1 MPARWLAVAAVV
13 CVLAGDVPHAQAPVL
28 PKPRTF
34 EVATVKP
41 NTEGGGSSQR
51 TSPNGTLTFI
61 NNTPRNIIRNAYGLQ
76 GAQVIGGPAWLDTDR
91 YDVVAKADAPFTTE
105 EGRLMLRAL
114 LADRFGLTAHTET
127 REAPVFL
134 LRLVKSDGTLGPRMR
149 PAAVECMTLAAA
161 KAKLP
166 CGLDVRLAAGAVTGT
181 GVSVAQL
188 ARNLMGA
195 VGRMIVDETGL
206 TGAYDL
212 ELTFAPEPAPD
223 SAAASL
229 FTALQEQLGLKLE
242 PGRAPVQVLVIDRAE
257 RPTAD

>member
-1 MPARWLAVAAVV
+1 MSGRWLAVAAGV
-13 CVLAGDVPHAQAPVL
+13 CMLSGAFPRAQAPAPL
-28 PKPRTF
+28 TARTF
-34 EVATVKP
+34 EVATIKL

-76 GAQVIGGPAWLDTDR
+76 GAQVIGGPDWLDTDR
-91 YDVVAKADAPFTTE
+91 YDVVAKADAPFTAD

-114 LADRFGLTAHTET
+114 LADRFALTAHAET

-134 LRLVKSDGTLGPRMR
+134 LRHVRADRTLGPRMR
-149 PAAVECMTLAAA
+149 TSTVDCMTLAAA

-166 CGLDVRLAAGAVTGT
+166 CGFDVRLAAGSVTGA

-195 VGRMIVDETGL
+195 AGRMIVDETGL
-206 TGAYDL
+206 TGTYDL
-212 ELTFAPEPAPD
+212 ELTFALEPAPD
-223 SAAASL
+223 SPAPSL

-242 PGRAPVQVLVIDRAE
+242 PGRGPIDVLVIDRAQ
-257 RPTAD
+257 RPTVD